1 MAIASLSL
9 SLSRQ
14 RAHSCRSRLEVPVLV
29 SFFPS
34 LVASL
39 SSSPCRDKWKEGK
52 RWMEREEEIGT
63 SFGERRSDSKK
74 RDEEKDRYTG
84 HEACAGIYST
94 APDLFEGFGR
104 RISRTPVDSFLPE
117 GCSTVDGTAILVTF
131 KREICR
137 YLRVGCV
144 TQHIA

>member
-1 MAIASLSL
+1 
-9 SLSRQ
+9 
-14 RAHSCRSRLEVPVLV
+14 
-29 SFFPS
+29 
-34 LVASL
+34 
-39 SSSPCRDKWKEGK
+39 
-52 RWMEREEEIGT
+52 MEREEEIGT